1 MSIHIDIQGKDP
13 FYKQIITQVERGI
26 REGKIAP
33 GQQIE
38 SMNELATRMKISK
51 ETVKKAYKV
60 LVDRGIVVPRQ
71 GKGFYAADLQASDAK
86 PHVLVI
92 FDKLSV
98 YKQTLFNAFADH
110 LDNKA
115 EITILTH
122 NQSLDLLEYYLD
134 QNLDLFDFYVITPH
148 FPQDAQ
154 SQRRAV
160 KLLARVPNRKLIML
174 DHLLAGVQGH
184 FGAVYQDFENDIY
197 DGLKEGLDASLR
209 PSRLRVITLPTSLY
223 GQVIQKGVERFAEDY
238 QLPLEFLTTPP
249 ERIQENDTFLVLNS
263 QLDAGLVDLTRK
275 IQAAGLEVGSQVRI
289 ISYNELDLNE
299 LILGGLTTVSTDFR
313 KMGTLAAEMI
323 LSRRLSRVHCPF
335 HMIRR
340 HTF

>member
-1 MSIHIDIQGKDP
+1 MTIHIDTQGKDP

-33 GQQIE
+33 GQQID

-71 GKGFYAADLQASDAK
+71 GKGFYAADLQASGIK

-110 LDNKA
+110 LDNRA
-115 EITILTH
+115 EITILNH

-148 FPQDAQ
+148 FPQDAL

-160 KLLARVPNRKLIML
+160 KLLARIPNRKLIML
-174 DHLLAGVQGH
+174 DHLLGGVKGH

-197 DGLKEGLDASLR
+197 DGLKEGLDLSR
-209 PSRLRVITLPTSLY
+209 KPSRLRVKA
-223 GQVIQKGVERFAEDY
+223 QEK
-238 QLPLEFLTTPP
+238 
-249 ERIQENDTFLVLNS
+249 IQELYQNKELWNKMCLMNIANS
-263 QLDAGLVDLTRK
+263 SFFTSDRTIKSYAEE
-275 IQAAGLEVGSQVRI
+275 IWHLEKV
-289 ISYNELDLNE
+289 
-299 LILGGLTTVSTDFR
+299 
-313 KMGTLAAEMI
+313 K
-323 LSRRLSRVHCPF
+323 
-335 HMIRR
+335 
-340 HTF
+340 